1 MQRVLQS
8 CESRRFELGF
18 WSDNEK
24 GNPAKRKEKYSSK
37 ERLPGSARKGGI
49 GNQDCNDDGLK

>member
-1 MQRVLQS
+1 MRI
-8 CESRRFELGF
+8 CRFELGF